1 MLIVILIF
9 STILCHIIADFNLQG
24 ILAMMKQKEWWEE
37 NSPEP
42 QYKKDYVVALSA
54 HSFMWACIVIIPS
67 LVICWNHMSWLYAL
81 LMVLMHTMWHALID
95 DAKANAKT
103 INLVEDQIFHM
114 IQIASMLV
122 APIMYI
128 LGR

>member
-42 QYKKDYVVALSA
+42 QYKKDYLVALFA
-54 HSFMWACIVIIPS
+54 HSFMWACIIMIPS
-67 LVICWNHMSWLYAL
+67 LVICWNHITWFY
-81 LMVLMHTMWHALID
+81 VLWFVILNTIWHATID
-95 DAKANAKT
+95 DWKANKKC
-103 INLVEDQIFHM
+103 INLVEDQKFHM
-114 IQIASMLV
+114 IQIGALLV
-122 APIMYI
+122 APIISI
-128 LGR
+128 LGG